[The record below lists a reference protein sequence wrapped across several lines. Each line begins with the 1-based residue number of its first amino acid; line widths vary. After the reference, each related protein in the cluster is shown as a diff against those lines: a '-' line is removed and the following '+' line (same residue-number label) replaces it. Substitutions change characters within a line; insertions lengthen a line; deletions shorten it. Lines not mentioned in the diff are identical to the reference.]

1 VAGSSVSGSTL
12 RRNLALAGALLAAA
26 LAYSLL
32 RPPPAQG
39 PFGRD
44 FEAYYAAGAVWNA
57 GGDPWSRAV
66 WAVERRIAGVD
77 AARDE
82 LLPYVGPAA
91 ALPLFGAL
99 ARLPH
104 PLALRCW
111 SALLAAAYGALFAAA
126 LALAGT
132 RRVAAL
138 VAAAAFG
145 IAGGPGTSAF
155 ALGQVALVAAAG
167 IACAL
172 LAYERRWIA
181 GGALA
186 TLLAGAQPNLALV
199 LIARMRDRTALL
211 CAALGA
217 AAFALLTLWA
227 GGGLPGAVA
236 YAARLAQHA
245 HAERFVTIQHT
256 PAAIAA
262 AFGAP
267 DPVATAI
274 GYGCALA
281 AIVATI
287 VITVRLRLAPRDGTL
302 LAIAA
307 LPLAVPF
314 FHEHDFVLEL
324 IPLYLLALTA
334 RGATRAWAGI
344 ATAMILVDWL
354 GIAQRPAAAA
364 QILALAAVVACTFVV
379 MGRGERATR
388 ADLAPFGAVLVLA
401 CLAIPLA
408 RAFPAPTWPDALPA
422 AYRAPAGADAS
433 EVWAAEQH
441 AAGLDARVPA
451 WGALRA
457 IPLAGCVVLGAVVV
471 SARRRRA
478 AA

>member
-1 VAGSSVSGSTL
+1 V
-12 RRNLALAGALLAAA
+12 

-32 RPPPAQG
+32 RPPPTAG

-66 WAVERRIAGVD
+66 WGVERRIDGVD

-104 PLALRCW
+104 SVALRCW
-111 SALLAAAYGALFAAA
+111 SAILAAAYGALFLAS

-132 RRVAAL
+132 RRVGAL

-145 IAGGPGTSAF
+145 IASGPGTSAF
-155 ALGQVALVAAAG
+155 ALGQVALVGAAG

-211 CAALGA
+211 CAGLGA
-217 AAFALLTLWA
+217 AAFALLTLWT
-227 GGGLPGAVA
+227 GRGAHGAFA
-236 YAARLAQHA
+236 YASRLAEHA
-245 HAERFVTIQHT
+245 RAERFDTIQYT

-262 AFGAP
+262 AFGAA
-267 DPVATAI
+267 DPLATTFGYACAAGAI
-274 GYGCALA
+274 
-281 AIVATI
+281 IAT
-287 VITVRLRLAPRDGTL
+287 VVVTVRLRLAPREGTL

-324 IPLYLLALTA
+324 IPLYLLALQT
-334 RGATRAWAGI
+334 RGATRVWAGI
-344 ATAMILVDWL
+344 ATAMVLVDWL
-354 GIAQRPAAAA
+354 GIAQRPAAAG
-364 QILALAAVVACTFVV
+364 QIVALAIVTACAFVV
-379 MGRGERATR
+379 MGRRERATR
-388 ADLAPFGAVLVLA
+388 ADLAPFAALLLLA
-401 CLAIPLA
+401 CAAIPLA
-408 RAFPAPTWPDALPA
+408 RAFPTPTWPDALPA
-422 AYRAPAGADAS
+422 GFRAPAGADAS
-433 EVWAAEQH
+433 DVWALEQR
-441 AAGLDARVPA
+441 ATGLDARVPA

-457 IPLAGCVVLGAVVV
+457 IPLAGCIVLGVTVVLN
-471 SARRRRA
+471 RRRRPVT
-478 AA
+478 

>member
-1 VAGSSVSGSTL
+1 M
-12 RRNLALAGALLAAA
+12 

-32 RPPPAQG
+32 RPPPTQG

-66 WAVERRIAGVD
+66 WSVEQRIAGVD
-77 AARDE
+77 ATRDE

-91 ALPLFGAL
+91 ALPVFGAL

-104 PLALRCW
+104 ALALRCW
-111 SALLAAAYGALFAAA
+111 TAILAAAYGGLFIAA
-126 LALAGT
+126 LALVGT
-132 RRVAAL
+132 RRIAAL
-138 VAAAAFG
+138 IAAAAFG
-145 IAGGPGTSAF
+145 IASGPGTSDF

-172 LAYERRWIA
+172 VAYERRWIA

-186 TLLAGAQPNLALV
+186 TLIGGVQPNLALA

-211 CAALGA
+211 CAVLGA
-217 AAFALLTLWA
+217 AAFALLSLWA
-227 GGGLPGAVA
+227 GGGLHGAFA

-245 HAERFVTIQHT
+245 HAERFVTIQYT

-262 AFGAP
+262 ALGAA
-267 DPVATAI
+267 DPVANVIGTVFALGAI
-274 GYGCALA
+274 A
-281 AIVATI
+281 ATI
-287 VITVRLRLAPRDGTL
+287 VATVRLRLAPRDGTL

-307 LPLAVPF
+307 LPLAIPF

-324 IPLYLLALTA
+324 IPLYLLALRTQGTS
-334 RGATRAWAGI
+334 RVWAGV

-354 GIAQRPAAAA
+354 GIAQRPAAAG
-364 QILALAAVVACTFVV
+364 QILSLGAVVACTFVV
-379 MGRGERATR
+379 MGSGERTTR
-388 ADLAPFGAVLVLA
+388 TDLVPFVALIVLA
-401 CLAIPLA
+401 CAAVPLA

-422 AYRAPAGADAS
+422 AYRAPADADAS

-457 IPLAGCVVLGAVVV
+457 IPLAGCVVLGVAVVL
-471 SARRRRA
+471 SSRRRPSA
-478 AA
+478 